1 MHALRW
7 RPMMVGLLSMLIVA
21 AILWLLASNVV
32 IEDVQFVLA
41 AVMGAAVVQAFA
53 AFKAFMRVQ
62 KSSDLIVDFDSDS
75 VRLAVKLVSEKARR
89 QKPIRRQA
97 SEAVAFTS
105 PRELLKA
112 DKALALASLRMEL
125 ERALRDVA
133 ARHELPEREIITV
146 SRLVDLL
153 IERQVLPPFLSEAIR
168 EIHRASNQAVH
179 GYETSDTVASE
190 IVENGEQIIS
200 YIDQIRDRH
209 AQS

>member
-1 MHALRW
+1 MHVLHW
-7 RPMMVGLLSMLIVA
+7 RPMTVGLLSTLIVA

-41 AVMGAAVVQAFA
+41 ALMGAAVVQAFA

-62 KSSDLIVDFDSDS
+62 KSSELIVDFDSDS
-75 VRLAVKLVSEKARR
+75 VRPAVKLVSEKLTR
-89 QKPIRRQA
+89 QEPIRRQA

-105 PRELLKA
+105 PRELLKT

-125 ERALRDVA
+125 ERALRDAA
-133 ARHELPEREIITV
+133 ARHELPERDIMTV

-153 IERQVLPPFLSEAIR
+153 IDRQIVPPFLSEAIR
-168 EIHRASNQAVH
+168 EIHRASNQAIH
-179 GYETSDTVASE
+179 GYEVPDTVASE

-200 YIDQIRDRH
+200 YIDQLRDRH
-209 AQS
+209 APS